1 MRISWKMGLEVL
13 AGLLAVV
20 FGIGYY
26 VAGHT
31 PSLPDIDWPIVGDDP
46 APAQQHKHH
55 RAAGLAGIDI
65 VAHLPRNVPDYDR
78 EAQFGDWVSTG
89 DGCDMR
95 QRILRRDLV
104 DETLYPDGCTVA
116 TGTLHD
122 PYTGD
127 IIAFTHDDYLAVQ
140 IDHMVPLGL
149 AWDSGAYKWTQNERE
164 AYANDPKVLLAV
176 DGPTNGAKSDQSISE
191 WLPDHHVCG
200 YERHYL
206 RVIRAYDLVI
216 TRADARTVRASRC

>member
-13 AGLLAVV
+13 AGLLGVV
-20 FGIGYY
+20 FAIGWY

-31 PSLPDIDWPIVGDDP
+31 PSWSDINPFDGE
-46 APAQQHKHH
+46 ATSQQHHPRH
-55 RAAGLAGIDI
+55 PRAAGLAGIDI
-65 VAHLPRNVPDYDR
+65 VAHLPRGVPDYDR
-78 EAQFGDWVSTG
+78 EAQFGDWASTG

-95 QRILRRDLV
+95 QQILRRDLV
-104 DETLYPDGCTVA
+104 DETLYSDGCTVE

-122 PYTGD
+122 PYTGNTIRFAHED
-127 IIAFTHDDYLAVQ
+127 YDDVQ

-149 AWDSGAYKWTQNERE
+149 AWYSGAYRWTQGERE

-176 DGPTNGAKSDQSISE
+176 DGPTNGSKSDQSISE
-191 WLPDHHVCG
+191 WLPAHHPCG

-206 RVIRAYDLVI
+206 RVIRTYDLVI
-216 TRADARTVRASRC
+216 TRADARTVRTSRC